1 MFRKEKD
8 SDSFEDMV
16 NTMVIHNEVL
26 LNSWENT
33 LENTN
38 KQVKNK
44 LQNVNSKKSWKKND
58 KNKEVKKLYQQM
70 ENEINMVREKY
81 MKKIRTVK

>member
-1 MFRKEKD
+1 LFRKEKD